1 MNFCGDCGNKL
12 NSDDKFCAKCG
23 VGLQKETIDQKLTIE
38 KGKKDLQEI
47 VQFDFD
53 KFKSLQEEPKKEE
66 YDQLY
71 SEGISHYEDGDYK
84 SAVKAFT
91 KAIDIYPDN
100 PEGYGNRGLSYYNLD
115 EYKNA
120 LNDFEKSIDLLDFDN
135 KGRLLL
141 SGINYNIL
149 DTLSFISKSKFF
161 LNNYKGAIATHNEII
176 RIFDERENDD
186 WEYLGET
193 YYDRSICNEKLNRP
207 DNAIDDLKQSLKNHY
222 LKASINLKILLDSRF
237 NERFKKENYE
247 EAILDLDYLIK
258 FNSDNKDYHFNRG
271 ICNNKLKSF
280 KEAIDDFDKVIE
292 LDPSDAGAYFNR
304 GISKSQFYGEDDPV
318 KGVEEAKKDL
328 LVAKKLD
335 PNHSENNQL
344 LDQFD
349 NHKNEVSND
358 NIEGDKQ
365 LSTENIANELLEK
378 ASIDNFVEY
387 KIDPWAVDWF
397 KVTNQYII
405 DNDKLKSHFESLS
418 KNEKEVEGIHFLRDL
433 QFRCFG
439 KKHFL
444 DDDSIWRQGWGINF
458 LIEQILKKIANDDES
473 VDAINDKALELD
485 SKVKSFKEKFNLF
498 KEDVDAGKM
507 NQFKEEFFLLKSFYS
522 YMYFMIGF
530 SLQIIDN
537 VDSSIKFDNYTLNHL
552 VGENNHKAK
561 IHYFYFAIADE
572 LGDID
577 LLNKG
582 AY

>member
-1 MNFCGDCGNKL
+1 MGFFDMFFGSK
-12 NSDDKFCAKCG
+12 DD
-23 VGLQKETIDQKLTIE
+23 
-38 KGKKDLQEI
+38 
-47 VQFDFD
+47 
-53 KFKSLQEEPKKEE
+53 SKKEE
-66 YDQLY
+66 YGQLY
-71 SEGISHYEDGDYK
+71 NVGISHYEDADYK

-91 KAIDIYPDN
+91 KAIDIQPNYP
-100 PEGYGNRGLSYYNLD
+100 EAYGNRGLSYYNLD
-115 EYKNA
+115 DYRKA
-120 LNDFEKSIDLLDFDN
+120 LIDLEKSIELRDFDN
-135 KGRLLL
+135 QVRHLFETIMSDKKD
-141 SGINYNIL
+141 IL
-149 DTLSFISKSKFF
+149 RFISKCQYF
-161 LNNYKGAIATHNEII
+161 LKDYGAAITTHNK
-176 RIFDERENDD
+176 IFNEKENDD

-207 DNAIDDLKQSLKNHY
+207 DNAIDDLKQSLKNNY
-222 LKASINLKILLDSRF
+222 PKASNNLKILLDSRF

-247 EAILDLDYLIK
+247 DAILDLDYLKAFTTK

-271 ICNNKLKSF
+271 ICNNKLKRF

-292 LDPSDAGAYFNR
+292 LDPDDAGAYLNR
-304 GISKSQFYGEDDPV
+304 GISKSQFYGEDDPD
-318 KGVEEAKKDL
+318 KGIEEAKKDL
-328 LVAKKLD
+328 LFAKKLD
-335 PNHSENNQL
+335 PNNSENNEL

-349 NHKNEVSND
+349 NHKNEVSRN
-358 NIEGDKQ
+358 NTEGDKQ
-365 LSTENIANELLEK
+365 LTAENISNELLEK

-458 LIEQILKKIANDDES
+458 LIEQILKKIDNDDES

-522 YMYFMIGF
+522 YMYFIIGF

-552 VGENNHKAK
+552 VGENNHKEK